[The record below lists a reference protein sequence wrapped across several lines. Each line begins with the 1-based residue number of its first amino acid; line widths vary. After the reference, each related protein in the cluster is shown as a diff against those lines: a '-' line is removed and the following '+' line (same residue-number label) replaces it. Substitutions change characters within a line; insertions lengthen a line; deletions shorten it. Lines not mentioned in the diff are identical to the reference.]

1 MFGDNFSARWLLAL
15 VLVLP
20 MLAMPLH
27 AQQASEPAHSH
38 GAQSEPYAC
47 PMHLDQTG
55 HEGDRCPECKMFLTP
70 VDVPYACPMHPEQ
83 TGAIGD
89 RCALCNMYLTPEE
102 DEEEAMA
109 SQPYACPMHPE
120 QTGGE
125 GDRCPICN
133 MFLQPLEGESHEGH
147 DHGAMEMPMSS
158 PVAQPA
164 PLQSSGGGVKYV
176 CPMHPHIVSDEPSSC
191 PICGMDLEAVELGVS
206 TEEVVVGVP
215 GGMQQAL
222 GMRVE
227 TVEQGTLWRYINT
240 IGTVEYDQD
249 ALSHIHA
256 RVSGWIETLGVAS
269 VGDPVKKGDL
279 LFELY
284 SPELINAQDDYL
296 LAMSSLKS
304 DTIRGPELMRK
315 ARLRLELLGMD
326 SGLIQRLERTGKSLY
341 RVPFYA
347 QQDGY
352 ISQLNVRDGMYIQP
366 ATEIMKLV
374 NLDRVWVI
382 AEVFEN
388 QQGWFKVGQDAA
400 VTASALGLFELE
412 GQIDYIYPELDPVT
426 RAMQVRVSLGNPE
439 GKLRPGSLVDVE
451 LYGTAKRGLTL
462 VPTEALIQTGRSN
475 RVVVQRADTEFVVKE
490 VTLGMIARGKAEIL
504 SGIEPGERV
513 VVSGQFLLD
522 SEASL
527 KGSLMRMTSGSAH
540 SGHSH

>member
-1 MFGDNFSARWLLAL
+1 MFGDNCPARWLLAL
-15 VLVLP
+15 MLALP
-20 MLAMPLH
+20 MLALPTH
-27 AQQASEPAHSH
+27 AQQPSEPAHAH
-38 GAQSEPYAC
+38 PEQAQPYAC

-55 HEGDRCPECKMFLTP
+55 QQGDRCPKCKMFLTP
-70 VDVPYACPMHPEQ
+70 VDATYACPMHPEQ

-89 RCALCNMYLTPEE
+89 RCPICNMYLAPEE
-102 DEEEAMA
+102 DEEEVA
-109 SQPYACPMHPE
+109 SQ
-120 QTGGE
+120 E
-125 GDRCPICN
+125 GHNHGAEAGTQPLSSPAVKPN
-133 MFLQPLEGESHEGH
+133 PLQPGS
-147 DHGAMEMPMSS
+147 
-158 PVAQPA
+158 
-164 PLQSSGGGVKYV
+164 GGVKYV
-176 CPMHPHIVSDEPSSC
+176 CPMHPHIVSDEPGTC
-191 PICGMDLEAVELGVS
+191 PICGMDLEKVELGTS

-227 TVEQGTLWRYINT
+227 SVQQGTLWRYIDT

-256 RVSGWIETLGVAS
+256 RVSGWIEKLGVAS
-269 VGDPVKKGDL
+269 VGDQVKQGDL

-296 LAMSSLKS
+296 LALDSLKS

-326 SGLIQRLERTGKSLY
+326 SRLIQQLERSGKSLY

-366 ATEIMKLV
+366 ATEVMKLV
-374 NLDRVWVI
+374 NLDNVWVI

-388 QQGWFKVGQDAA
+388 QQGWFNEGQDAA

-426 RAMQVRVSLGNPE
+426 RAMQVRVSLANPE

-490 VTLGMIARGKAEIL
+490 VTLGMIAQGKAEVL
-504 SGIEPGERV
+504 SGLEPGERV

-527 KGSLMRMTSGSAH
+527 KGSLMRMSSGSAH